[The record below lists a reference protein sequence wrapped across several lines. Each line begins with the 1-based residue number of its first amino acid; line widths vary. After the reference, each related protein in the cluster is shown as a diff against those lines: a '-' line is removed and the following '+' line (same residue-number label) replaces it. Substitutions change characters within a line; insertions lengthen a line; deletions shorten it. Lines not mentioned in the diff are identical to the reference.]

1 MKELII
7 YIHERAVRI
16 IYQYFISSFQSFQKL
31 HLEDNS
37 LNIHHKFAFH
47 LASRIIFSS
56 LLNSPTPYKQFSF
69 SGQRGSI
76 IQNTT

>member
-37 LNIHHKFAFH
+37 LNIHHKY
-47 LASRIIFSS
+47 
-56 LLNSPTPYKQFSF
+56 PTTTCDCDL
-69 SGQRGSI
+69 QR
-76 IQNTT
+76 